1 MGGKY
6 GSGAGRHTDT
16 HTHTRRTY
24 RKFENKPLVK
34 GRLTVEFSGRL
45 FQTVDSL
52 LMVQAN

>member
-6 GSGAGRHTDT
+6 GSGAQRLT
-16 HTHTRRTY
+16 HTHTCRTY

>member
-1 MGGKY
+1 MVLVLGV
-6 GSGAGRHTDT
+6 SQT
-16 HTHTRRTY
+16 HTHTHTCRTY